1 MMLTQR
7 QINHGVFGVLTIG
20 GLLLL
25 ISVWATALGPTT
37 EITVLIGTVV
47 SGGLWA
53 AYRWGWEY
61 ARHSA
66 VIFLTLLAGLGIPDV
81 TQQFDPLIFI
91 VPLMALLLTG
101 PRWMVASAVTILAI
115 VLVRANGQGVYVD
128 PSNLLIYMA
137 IIIGLV
143 FSGLATG
150 TAQRLAEVGARAER
164 ALAQTERQARQLEQQ
179 ARELAQRNTEQ
190 QGLLDL
196 VATLE
201 TPAVQIADGA
211 LLVPIT
217 GHLDSRR
224 AEALTTRLL
233 ENAHAQRAWL
243 IILDIAGV
251 SVVDTLVAQALVQTA
266 QALRLLGCT
275 VFLSGITADVAT
287 TLVHLGIGL
296 EGITPVR
303 TPQEALARAAKLAR
317 PIVHGSH
324 ERVRVDRQGVVGAG

>member
-1 MMLTQR
+1 MILSQR

-25 ISVWATALGPTT
+25 ISVFASALGPTV
-37 EITVLIGTVV
+37 EIMVLIGIVV

-53 AYRWGWEY
+53 AYRWGWEH

-66 VIFLTLLAGLGIPDV
+66 IIFLTLLAGLGIPDV

-91 VPLMALLLTG
+91 VPLMALILTRS
-101 PRWMVASAVTILAI
+101 RWMVASAVTILAI
-115 VLVRANGQGVYVD
+115 LLARANGQGVYTD
-128 PSNLLIYMA
+128 PGNLIVYTG

-143 FSGLATG
+143 FSGLATD

-164 ALAQTERQARQLEQQ
+164 ALAQTEQQARQLEQQ
-179 ARELAQRNTEQ
+179 AQELALRNTEQ

-201 TPAVQIADGA
+201 TPAVQIADGV

-224 AEALTTRLL
+224 AEVLTTRLL

-251 SVVDTLVAQALVQTA
+251 SVVDTIVARALMQAA

-275 VFLSGITADVAT
+275 VFLSGITAEVAT
-287 TLVHLGIGL
+287 TLVQLGIGL

-303 TPQEALARAAKLAR
+303 TPQEALARAAELAR
-317 PIVHGSH
+317 PIVHDMTSW
-324 ERVRVDRQGVVGAG
+324 